1 MLTSKY
7 KELKKNDRYEILAL
21 LRESMKK
28 NGNVEFILPER
39 TLSCQFL
46 HIDLKNLSIAYLE
59 DLHSVAT
66 PVEVVIKGRSER
78 ISFTTRKSETECQ
91 TGTLLYD
98 FPIEITI
105 TQRRSLTRIAI
116 DESYNFFCEG
126 RFRDDFNYKL
136 RIKDLSRDGIGL
148 LYQRPL
154 PELTR
159 SGILLKNMIIHL
171 GKWDSYPVDLM
182 FSDIKEITSFDN
194 EHNKI
199 IYYII
204 SCRFQKPSKSFN
216 RKIEGIIMEIL
227 LEQKKIKRLR

>member
-7 KELKKNDRYEILAL
+7 KELIKNDRYEILAL

-28 NGNVEFILPER
+28 NGTVEFVLPGG
-39 TLSCQFL
+39 TLSSQFL
-46 HIDLKNLSIAYLE
+46 HIDLKSLSVAYLE
-59 DLHSVAT
+59 DLHSVTT

-78 ISFTTRKSETECQ
+78 ISFTTRKSEAECQ
-91 TGTLLYD
+91 RETLLFD

-126 RFRDDFNYKL
+126 RFRDGFNYKL

-148 LYQRPL
+148 LYERQL
-154 PELTR
+154 PDLTR
-159 SGILLKNMIIHL
+159 SGILLKNMIILL
-171 GKWDSYPVDLM
+171 GKWNSYPVDLM
-182 FSDIKEITSFDN
+182 LSDIKEITSFDN
-194 EHNKI
+194 ENNKK

-204 SCRFQKPSKSFN
+204 SCRFQKPSKSLS
-216 RKIEGIIMEIL
+216 RKIEEIIMDIL